1 MEAAS
6 LKEGLESSE
15 LLGKMGVWWTPGTG
29 VSRAWIP
36 GRMVERPHVRGVISE
51 REGRDSLFPHS
62 GPWTPPPLLNA
73 MPGSESPAYP
83 PPQQRL
89 AVLCCQVVS

>member
-36 GRMVERPHVRGVISE
+36 GRMVERPHVRGVVSG
-51 REGRDSLFPHS
+51 REGRDSLFPLS
-62 GPWTPPPLLNA
+62 GPRTPPP
-73 MPGSESPAYP
+73 P
-83 PPQQRL
+83 
-89 AVLCCQVVS
+89 C